1 MLTDAG
7 PLIALFDEDDKH
19 HANCSA
25 ILRQLPY
32 GPLVTTWPCMTEAMY
47 LLHGLGSYRYQNRLW
62 RTYRDGRLVIL
73 DITTVEV
80 QRMDTLMLQYQNV
93 PMDFADASL
102 VAVAESRGFRRL
114 FTIDS
119 DFYIYRLLDGSTL
132 EILSQ

>member
-1 MLTDAG
+1 
-7 PLIALFDEDDKH
+7 
-19 HANCSA
+19 
-25 ILRQLPY
+25 
-32 GPLVTTWPCMTEAMY
+32 MTEAMY
-47 LLHGLGSYRYQNRLW
+47 LLHGLGGYRYQNRLW
-62 RTYRDGRLVIL
+62 RTYRDGRLVML

-80 QRMDTLMLQYQNV
+80 QRMDALMLQYQNV

-102 VAVAESRGFRRL
+102 IAVAESRGFRRL

>member
-1 MLTDAG
+1 
-7 PLIALFDEDDKH
+7 
-19 HANCSA
+19 
-25 ILRQLPY
+25 
-32 GPLVTTWPCMTEAMY
+32 MTEAMY

-73 DITTVEV
+73 DITAIEV
-80 QRMDTLMLQYQNV
+80 QRMDALMLQYQNV

-102 VAVAESRGFRRL
+102 IAVAESRGFRRL

>member
-19 HANCSA
+19 HASCSA
-25 ILRQLPY
+25 ILRRLPY

-73 DITTVEV
+73 DITAVEV
-80 QRMDTLMLQYQNV
+80 QRMDALMLQYQNV

-102 VAVAESRGFRRL
+102 IAVAESRGFRRL